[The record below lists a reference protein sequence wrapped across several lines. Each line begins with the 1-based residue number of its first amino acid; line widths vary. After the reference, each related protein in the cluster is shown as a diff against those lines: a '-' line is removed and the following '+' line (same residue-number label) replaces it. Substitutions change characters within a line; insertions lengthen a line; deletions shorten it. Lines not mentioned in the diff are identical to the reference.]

1 MAQSPTHRDNGQKQ
15 DFDYSRDTYYELLE
29 KGKEAL
35 EDMINVA
42 RESEHPRAYE
52 VLSGM
57 IKNISDVNDRLLILN
72 KGKKDLEKKNE
83 ATEVN
88 NTQNNITTYGKLIN
102 NNLIGGT
109 LEEEEE
115 LESSTEEDE
124 PIEDEEIENEEN
136 NEVIQEENIDKQI
149 EKVIQEE
156 IILNKD
162 KYDENLKE
170 ARKLGAKQYKMNS
183 KLSKAK
189 KELETHTNNYK
200 KSEEDFNKIM
210 KEVGKFDT
218 NKDGVINFEDDEPT
232 PEELIEE
239 EINMEDIEEEMNKNM
254 EDLKTIG
261 GDFNKLV
268 SMKKIKGGEGE
279 NMELVYN
286 IEGYDNNEYSNL

>member
-1 MAQSPTHRDNGQKQ
+1 MEFLDKVLNNT
-15 DFDYSRDTYYELLE
+15 
-29 KGKEAL
+29 
-35 EDMINVA
+35 NVK
-42 RESEHPRAYE
+42 YFLIIIL
-52 VLSGM
+52 VLY
-57 IKNISDVNDRLLILN
+57 IATLNPPLN
-72 KGKKDLEKKNE
+72 KMVSLIYNNILGKIVLLSLIIYYANSKIELGIQISLLLTLLYILLLN
-83 ATEVN
+83 VN

-109 LEEEEE
+109 LEEEE

-218 NKDGVINFEDDEPT
+218 NKDGVINFEDQEPT